1 MSAVKKFFTNYK
13 EIPFFY
19 SAWMNVI
26 LGVFVYLFWFFEIG
40 IYGIVVLLA
49 LVGVLLALCRD
60 ASPLAVF
67 APYVVMLISDN
78 LNALNSFVYFSI
90 GFAVM
95 ALGIVV
101 HFIRFKPFRSFGKIK
116 GFIIAAVL
124 MGVAMAIGGIG
135 VKGRAVIPAIT
146 VVGLSL
152 LSVAAAFFI
161 YATMGRD
168 DPKRFVNLLLY
179 GLLTCAIVA
188 LAQMITVI
196 IRTGDPVHAI
206 STKYDINTGWGHPNY
221 IANFLA
227 RGIPVAIYFS
237 TREKK
242 LSELWLLVAAV
253 FGVAIVATSARAT
266 LLVALVMS
274 VVCAIYFVPK
284 MEKKG
289 PWLCVF
295 FMIIGLTLIGVGA
308 MGGRIKKL
316 LDTYI
321 RHGVDSSGRFDLWRI
336 ALERFKE
343 KPIFGMGFDYDLGG
357 RTELNPSNTQFTP
370 YWYHNTWIQALSSLG
385 IVGTLALILFTYRQY
400 ECFIR
405 TKNPTV
411 YALMFCLVMIQ
422 GAALLDV
429 YYFLPQDY
437 LLMLVMTI
445 AALKTLPEDK
455 GNSWFYPLLERIK
468 KNKTKEKKQ

>member
-1 MSAVKKFFTNYK
+1 
-13 EIPFFY
+13 
-19 SAWMNVI
+19 
-26 LGVFVYLFWFFEIG
+26 
-40 IYGIVVLLA
+40 
-49 LVGVLLALCRD
+49 
-60 ASPLAVF
+60 
-67 APYVVMLISDN
+67 
-78 LNALNSFVYFSI
+78 
-90 GFAVM
+90 
-95 ALGIVV
+95 
-101 HFIRFKPFRSFGKIK
+101 
-116 GFIIAAVL
+116 
-124 MGVAMAIGGIG
+124 
-135 VKGRAVIPAIT
+135 
-146 VVGLSL
+146 
-152 LSVAAAFFI
+152 
-161 YATMGRD
+161 
-168 DPKRFVNLLLY
+168 
-179 GLLTCAIVA
+179 
-188 LAQMITVI
+188 
-196 IRTGDPVHAI
+196 
-206 STKYDINTGWGHPNY
+206 
-221 IANFLA
+221 
-227 RGIPVAIYFS
+227 
-237 TREKK
+237 
-242 LSELWLLVAAV
+242 
-253 FGVAIVATSARAT
+253 
-266 LLVALVMS
+266 
-274 VVCAIYFVPK
+274 
-284 MEKKG
+284 
-289 PWLCVF
+289 
-295 FMIIGLTLIGVGA
+295 MIIGLTLIGVGA

-321 RHGVDSSGRFDLWRI
+321 RHGIDSSGRFDLWRI

-455 GNSWFYPLLERIK
+455 GNSWCYPLLERIK